1 MTFQEIEINQKFYT
15 SNGQPSVKISEG
27 KAKSLV
33 PICVSPCTNDYI
45 EDDVFS
51 LKPYARVY
59 IE

>member
-15 SNGQPSVKISEG
+15 SNGRPSLKISEG

-33 PICVSPCTNDYI
+33 PTCVSPCTNGYV

-51 LKPYARVY
+51 LKPHARVY
-59 IE
+59 T